1 MEAKMPTAK
10 KRINL
15 TVEDELFLNLKQI
28 ADKENT
34 SVANVS
40 NALLERALELKEDH
54 YFSKIGEDRL
64 SKKSKR
70 LSHKDIWD

>member
-1 MEAKMPTAK
+1 MPTAK

-15 TVEDELFLNLKQI
+15 TVEDDLFINLKQL
-28 ADKENT
+28 AEKENT

-40 NALLERALELKEDH
+40 HVLLERALELKEDH
-54 YFSKIGEDRL
+54 YFSKAGEARL

-70 LSHKDIWD
+70 ISHEDFWD

>member
-1 MEAKMPTAK
+1 MPSAK

-40 NALLERALELKEDH
+40 HILLERALELKEDH
-54 YFSKIGEDRL
+54 YFSRVGEDRL
-64 SKKSKR
+64 AKKSKR
-70 LSHKDIWD
+70 IKHEDIWD

>member
-1 MEAKMPTAK
+1 MPTAK

-28 ADKENT
+28 AERERT

-40 NALLERALELKEDH
+40 HALLERALELKEDH
-54 YFSKIGEDRL
+54 YFSKVGEDRL
-64 SKKSKR
+64 SKKAKR

>member
-1 MEAKMPTAK
+1 MPTAK

-15 TVEDELFLNLKQI
+15 TVEDDLFINLKQL
-28 ADKENT
+28 AAKEKT

-40 NALLERALELKEDH
+40 HALLERALELKEDH
-54 YFSKIGEDRL
+54 YFSKVGEDRL
-64 SKKSKR
+64 AKKAKR

>member
-1 MEAKMPTAK
+1 MPTAK

-15 TVEDELFLNLKQI
+15 TVEDDLFLNLKQI

-34 SVANVS
+34 SVANIS
-40 NALLERALELKEDH
+40 SILIERALELKEDH
-54 YFSKIGEDRL
+54 YFSRKGEDRL

-70 LSHKDIWD
+70 ISHKEFWD